1 MGIFKDVL
9 ENSSKKEAE
18 KKEINENL
26 SGISFLDKNLKK
38 VVVSITEDKLLK
50 FSVFNRSST
59 SYDVSEI
66 ILDQDHINFLAAA
79 MLEFTKYG
87 TLDKLKKK
95 LGQDN
100 E

>member
-38 VVVSITEDKLLK
+38 IVVSVTEDKLLK

-79 MLEFTKYG
+79 MLEFTKHG